1 MLYCPLPMSRLG
13 DELRASSLASLCPRA
28 WHIVGAG
35 FAYLSHDRKLR
46 SSWTGWRK
54 AGLAE
59 GWVIWESSPHCPAWL
74 AASHTAAA
82 SGSMQM
88 GRACLKVTAVPTP
101 PASLWPSNL
110 LSTFPGSLGLLS
122 GGPVPAQ
129 SPCSPLSAP
138 PTQPQLQDLVS
149 IREKPRQRLHHHLLL
164 LPLGQPRSCL
174 LRVPRVGSSAR
185 PGEHE
190 PGLQSQADLQA
201 A

>member
-13 DELRASSLASLCPRA
+13 DELHASSLASLCPRA

-129 SPCSPLSAP
+129 SPRSPLSAP
-138 PTQPQLQDLVS
+138 PNPAAAAGFS
-149 IREKPRQRLHHHLLL
+149 LH
-164 LPLGQPRSCL
+164 Q
-174 LRVPRVGSSAR
+174 
-185 PGEHE
+185 GE
-190 PGLQSQADLQA
+190 AQA
-201 A
+201 APTPPPPAAALGPAQVLPPEGPQGGLFCKAW